1 MTESAST
8 AQEIAAALRAH
19 LDECHRINPD
29 TRTIDP
35 GHRVPLKWPPHAVS
49 HDFHVLP
56 HDWTETRTEEFLGE
70 AFAIRVARLPVG
82 VFGRIDSIYAEAYG
96 PDEQTMLRNLQLVI
110 SPYLLRE
117 ARMAAALGIEG
128 RWEGKVRDLPPL
140 GLLKLLFCPDRDVAR
155 DAQIAIE
162 TNARSGLFTPAM
174 LVILRD
180 DTHPYRRVAQW
191 CVLDMFEDLQGLTQ
205 SPEMV
210 DQAVDAVKN
219 LMWNATDDYARTVY
233 KAGVV
238 LGGHVCTE
246 SAAKALIECLEAPS
260 KIGRRSAMHA
270 AFHMVEWMPACRGEV
285 VTKLRNA
292 AQNDPEPVLRGF
304 AAHMAS
310 DIERGETDHVTEPT
324 FDEERARS

>member
-1 MTESAST
+1 MTEGT
-8 AQEIAAALRAH
+8 HQLAAELRAY
-19 LDECHRINPD
+19 LDDCHRQNPD

-56 HDWTETRTEEFLGE
+56 HDWTETVTREYLGEEFQ
-70 AFAIRVARLPVG
+70 IKVARLPVG

-96 PDEQTMLRNLQLVI
+96 PDDDTMLRNLQMVI
-110 SPYLLRE
+110 SPFLLRE
-117 ARMAAALGIEG
+117 AHIASALGVEG
-128 RWEGKVRDLPPL
+128 RWEGKIRNLPPL

-155 DAQIAIE
+155 DAQIVIE
-162 TNARSGLFTPAM
+162 THARGGLYTPAM
-174 LVILRD
+174 LVILNN

-191 CVLDMFEDLQGLTQ
+191 CVLDMFEDLPGLAPT
-205 SPEMV
+205 PELLE
-210 DQAVDAVKN
+210 QAVQAVKN
-219 LMWNATDDYARTVY
+219 LIWNATDDYARTVY

-246 SAAKALIECLEAPS
+246 SAARALIDCLTAPS

-270 AFHMVEWMPACRGEV
+270 VFHLVEWMPACRGEV

-292 AQNDPEPVLRGF
+292 AQNDPEPALRHF

-310 DIERGETDHVTEPT
+310 DIERGESDHVTEPT
-324 FDEERARS
+324 FDEERARA